1 MHRRLGIL
9 SMILLLMPPLFGRAA
24 ADIAPNPLTGGRAI
38 SPRDE
43 AETDVRMV
51 AEDVTVRIFAD
62 SIATVAVFSMHN
74 EGERV
79 DMEVGFPFSYPTDF
93 VEFRAFV
100 DGRPIMVRDGRQEN
114 VGRKITTVFW
124 KLWSMSFDRDERRE
138 VRVEYR
144 TAPMT
149 HPGVMLTEVGCE
161 SLGDDLREAVQRATT
176 TGMAE
181 YYLESGKAWKGVLD
195 SCRISFELAG
205 LSGANVKDF
214 WPEDGAA
221 VENRVIW
228 EYADYEPSMRV
239 VLSYCPNMPA
249 AEIPAF
255 LLGVAARYPDHAP
268 LADRI
273 GSALASECGRR
284 DLLRE
289 VYHSFLARWNDPIP
303 QIMEYAPGG
312 RCRVN
317 YGAGNHFYTV
327 WRMADVLFK
336 EYRMTGELEKGMDV
350 APVVSRIC
358 AAIVDSLE
366 TCDLPERDVQFLRSA
381 KELLGLS
388 KALIRSPE

>member
-1 MHRRLGIL
+1 
-9 SMILLLMPPLFGRAA
+9 
-24 ADIAPNPLTGGRAI
+24 
-38 SPRDE
+38 
-43 AETDVRMV
+43 
-51 AEDVTVRIFAD
+51 
-62 SIATVAVFSMHN
+62 
-74 EGERV
+74 
-79 DMEVGFPFSYPTDF
+79 
-93 VEFRAFV
+93 
-100 DGRPIMVRDGRQEN
+100 
-114 VGRKITTVFW
+114 
-124 KLWSMSFDRDERRE
+124 
-138 VRVEYR
+138 
-144 TAPMT
+144 
-149 HPGVMLTEVGCE
+149 
-161 SLGDDLREAVQRATT
+161 
-176 TGMAE
+176 
-181 YYLESGKAWKGVLD
+181 
-195 SCRISFELAG
+195 
-205 LSGANVKDF
+205 
-214 WPEDGAA
+214 
-221 VENRVIW
+221 
-228 EYADYEPSMRV
+228 
-239 VLSYCPNMPA
+239 MPA